1 LYEEAIYSQEGY
13 LLTANLADYPIPT
26 AKESIKVEW
35 KNTELARSETPI
47 GSKGIGELP
56 TISATP
62 TIVSAVEDA
71 INKDIYE
78 MPLTPEKILKLLGK
92 I

>member
-47 GSKGIGELP
+47 GSKGIGEHP
-56 TISATP
+56 TVASAV
-62 TIVSAVEDA
+62 TIVNAIEDA

-78 MPLTPEKILKLLGK
+78 MPLTPEKILKLLGRL
-92 I
+92 